1 MCTNMRTTT
10 GRPYRIT
17 HVSAD
22 GVGKD
27 IFVVSCNIK
36 IFTFALSPVSRE
48 LSQRE
53 SLMNSKPRPWG
64 EVARGGVPRSELVS
78 FGGSRDS
85 VTERGEIQF

>member
-1 MCTNMRTTT
+1 MN
-10 GRPYRIT
+10 
-17 HVSAD
+17 
-22 GVGKD
+22 GK
-27 IFVVSCNIK
+27 IACLLAFANTCAEIRKVTIKPVVSCNIK

>member
-1 MCTNMRTTT
+1 MRSKMSIEIQNIFLTIKICGETKNTT
-10 GRPYRIT
+10 
-17 HVSAD
+17 
-22 GVGKD
+22 
-27 IFVVSCNIK
+27 FVVSCNIK
-36 IFTFALSPVSRE
+36 IYTFALSPVSRE